1 MTRIGL
7 TGGIGCGK
15 STAARWLASR
25 GILVID
31 TDDLA
36 RQLVEPGQEALW
48 AIVERFG
55 AGILRPD
62 GTLDRAALGTWVF
75 RDAAARQDLE
85 GILHPRI
92 QAAWLADLN
101 QREAQGHAMAV
112 VVIPL
117 LFEKGYHGLFDVV
130 VAMACSGSTQRE
142 RLRQR
147 GWADAEIDARN
158 ATQWSMDAKMQAAG
172 KVIWSEGSLDCL
184 HAQLSRV
191 FGVALTPGN
200 REPSA
205 GRVP

>member
-15 STAARWLASR
+15 STAAQWLASR
-25 GILVID
+25 GIPVID

-36 RQLVEPGQEALW
+36 RQLVEPGQEALL

-55 AGILRPD
+55 AGILRSD
-62 GTLDRAALGTWVF
+62 ETLDRAALGAWVF

-85 GILHPRI
+85 AILHPQI
-92 QAAWLADLN
+92 QAAWLASLN

-130 VAMACSGSTQRE
+130 VAMGCSGSTQRE

-158 ATQWSMDAKMQAAG
+158 ATQWSMDAKMQAAR
-172 KVIWSEGSLDCL
+172 KVIWSEGSLGCL

-191 FGVALTPGN
+191 FGDGLTPGN

-205 GRVP
+205 GRAP